1 MLIYLNAREIRNI
14 FEKSIPCTAERFAQI
29 LQDGGH
35 KLVYSWQ
42 NITEIS
48 EPLLYSKDK
57 AEVLELLVKIEE
69 LPHTYINSAG
79 IPRMELESAVGG
91 FGNNGQCAEVQPLVQ
106 RFDFTLG
113 CQGSPPTGDRP
124 EYPLAEI
131 VWDLYSFGALGD
143 QNGCAE
149 KLKELCQKDR
159 EVVSKPDPKKHFV
172 IMLARNL
179 RLFQVPVSA
188 DNVIAFSG
196 WVYAEPARCP
206 AQRLRYEAWQTMV
219 RSPKAG
225 LSLQDWKDFSHIDCL
240 PYVDILALEKGLG
253 NVLSKACADQDI
265 NYATSVV
272 SGTLELL
279 NRL

>member
-159 EVVSKPDPKKHFV
+159 EAVSKPDPKKHFV

-206 AQRLRYEAWQTMV
+206 AQRLRYEMWMTMMRSSEDRMGVQGWQ
-219 RSPKAG
+219 
-225 LSLQDWKDFSHIDCL
+225 DFSHVDCL
-240 PYVDILALEKGLG
+240 PYVDMMTLDKGLG
-253 NVLSKACADQDI
+253 Q
-265 NYATSVV
+265 VV
-272 SGTLELL
+272 SEVSGVMKRDYASRVAADVEGVL